1 MCWRCRSWTRWK
13 SGDRG
18 ESTRK
23 KLVSWSTDE
32 EEGLG
37 RGSGV
42 GSAACLGEGGVGEAD
57 ADVGAVVL
65 RRRLHGGYDG
75 ERRRGAG
82 GGERAGEAER
92 GGGEETAA
100 SSGGAESD
108 RAHEDW
114 GEACDGHHHHHSA
127 PRLWIAGEES
137 LSPRFALQL
146 RWQVGPSRVGPGP
159 HYFATRFG
167 LQA

>member
-1 MCWRCRSWTRWK
+1 MLAMSILDAVKIWGQRREHTEKIGQLKHRR
-13 SGDRG
+13 RG
-18 ESTRK
+18 
-23 KLVSWSTDE
+23 
-32 EEGLG
+32 GLG

-137 LSPRFALQL
+137 LSPRFALQP
-146 RWQVGPSRVGPGP
+146 R
-159 HYFATRFG
+159 
-167 LQA
+167 